1 VALWRDGLTVVA
13 IETDVGSLHFCTVG
27 ANSTARLRSS
37 CKLPIFL
44 SDFKKILY
52 FVDRFY

>member
-1 VALWRDGLTVVA
+1 MALWRDGLTVVA